1 MINMN
6 MQKLMMEAQKMQA
19 KLQKE
24 QVELEN
30 SIYEGTSS
38 LVTVTMN
45 GKKEVKRVKLNIDE
59 DISLEDVEML
69 EDMIMVAMN
78 DAGKKADA
86 DKEKRLGKYSQG
98 LTGLM

>member
-1 MINMN
+1 MN
-6 MQKLMMEAQKMQA
+6 MQKLMMEAQRMQA

-24 QVELEN
+24 QNELEKTT
-30 SIYEGTSS
+30 YEGNSS
-38 LVTVTMN
+38 LVTVVIN
-45 GKKEVKRVKLNIDE
+45 GKKEVKSVKINFEE
-59 DISLEDVEML
+59 DLTRDDLEML

-78 DAGKKADA
+78 DAVKKSDI

>member
-1 MINMN
+1 MYADNDLKSILVSEQEIENTVFYASAGGVVN
-6 MQKLMMEAQKMQA
+6 VEVYGT
-19 KLQKE
+19 KE
-24 QVELEN
+24 LKAVSVEDDFEIE
-30 SIYEGTSS
+30 S
-38 LVTVTMN
+38 
-45 GKKEVKRVKLNIDE
+45 KE
-59 DISLEDVEML
+59 DIEML

>member
-24 QVELEN
+24 QAELEN
-30 SIYEGTSS
+30 TSYEGNSS
-38 LVTVTMN
+38 LVKVVIN
-45 GKKEVKRVKLNIDE
+45 GKKEVTSVKLNIE
-59 DISLEDVEML
+59 EEISTEDVEML
-69 EDMIMVAMN
+69 EDMIMLAMN
-78 DAGKKADA
+78 DAIKKAEA
-86 DKEKRLGKYSQG
+86 DKEKRLGKYGQG

>member
-1 MINMN
+1 MN

-45 GKKEVKRVKLNIDE
+45 GKKEVKSVKLNIDE
-59 DISLEDVEML
+59 DI
-69 EDMIMVAMN
+69 
-78 DAGKKADA
+78 
-86 DKEKRLGKYSQG
+86 
-98 LTGLM
+98 

>member
-1 MINMN
+1 MN

-30 SIYEGTSS
+30 SIYEGCSS
-38 LVTVTMN
+38 LVTVVIN
-45 GKKEVKRVKLNIDE
+45 GKKEVKSVKINMDE
-59 DISLEDVEML
+59 DITKEDVEML
-69 EDMIMVAMN
+69 EDMVMVAMN
-78 DAGKKADA
+78 DAVKKANA